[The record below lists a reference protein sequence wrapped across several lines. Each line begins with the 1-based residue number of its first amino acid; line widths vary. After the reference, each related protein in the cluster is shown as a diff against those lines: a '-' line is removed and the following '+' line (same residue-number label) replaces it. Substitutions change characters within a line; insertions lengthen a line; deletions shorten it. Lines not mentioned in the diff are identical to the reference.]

1 MSNWNA
7 VIFTF
12 YFPSF
17 NRLDLPPYK
26 SYEQLKEKL
35 MFAIEETEGFGQEW
49 EEPGEVGKVGA
60 GVWRNKRPPVF
71 KSGSL
76 FKKKKGRAF
85 RVIVLLHACTHL
97 RGTCTGVCV
106 RACMLL
112 QTSWDVRL
120 NFPSVAENILYSFK
134 PKRGSCSCL
143 VESAAKYAWDPEN
156 SPSWHLQ

>member
-1 MSNWNA
+1 MPSRRRKASDRSERNRERSEKWVRESEGIKDHQCSN
-7 VIFTF
+7 
-12 YFPSF
+12 
-17 NRLDLPPYK
+17 
-26 SYEQLKEKL
+26 Q
-35 MFAIEETEGFGQEW
+35 
-49 EEPGEVGKVGA
+49 GA
-60 GVWRNKRPPVF
+60 
-71 KSGSL
+71 SL
-76 FKKKKGRAF
+76 KKKKGRAF

-156 SPSWHLQ
+156 SPS